1 MSMPAKMSYWRRDV
15 VTPQSLRQDALSVAA
30 PNKRGTGEAMGY
42 DELVKSI
49 GDNGQGIHPC
59 KQSDFMVKSLR
70 VYDESIQAKKHD
82 WRGHC
87 LGLVVTWLRCK
98 KADEK
103 LLSSGMS
110 FWAPWAES
118 ESTSLLGAS
127 KKSSEALK
135 HQRTLKLKSESDT
148 VSELEK
154 DGLTLSVDHKIEK
167 SCAVSMGWLALLD
180 TILTESPRFFILG
193 LTREKGGHAV
203 GFMRQWVM
211 IGKSTTTYFFD
222 PNFGEVQA
230 NNRSGLEVI
239 LKAIDNGTLYKNR
252 YRAKHILYPFSY

>member
-1 MSMPAKMSYWRRDV
+1 MSYWRQDV
-15 VTPQSLRQDALSVAA
+15 VPPQSLRQDALSVAA
-30 PNKRGTGEAMGY
+30 LNEKGTGDMGY
-42 DELVKSI
+42 DKLVKSL

-59 KQSDFMVKSLR
+59 EQGDFMVKSLR
-70 VYDESIQAKKHD
+70 VYDDSLKSKKQD
-82 WRGHC
+82 WRGQC
-87 LGLVVTWLRCK
+87 FGLVVTWLRCK

-103 LLSSGMS
+103 VLSSGMS

-135 HQRTLKLKSESDT
+135 HQRTSILKSESET
-148 VSELEK
+148 VSEIEK

-167 SCAVSMGWLALLD
+167 TCAVSMGWLDLLN

-193 LTREKGGHAV
+193 LKRDGGGHAV
-203 GFMRQWVM
+203 GFMRQWAL

-230 NNRSGLEVI
+230 NNRAGLEVI
-239 LKAIDNGTLYKNR
+239 LKAIDDGTLYKNK
-252 YRAKHILYPFSY
+252 YRVKHTLYPFFY